1 MKRVIIALSF
11 IVLIATI
18 IIGVTNYYSVKIL
31 SATRAYSNFESQYSK
46 GEKDASRHLMSY
58 IYSKDNLDYLFF
70 KDDINIPLSAGVAR
84 NALETGKDNE
94 IARICFLM
102 AGNHSDDL
110 QQLIWFF
117 QHFKE
122 VPLFHGAVVKWQQA
136 DVMVNKLNTIGVN
149 AHKGISKGQPI
160 DKDGLI
166 LQINTISDNLN
177 IIQQNFSAELGV
189 TARMVNHYVF
199 VINTSILLIILGCTA
214 VLMGIMLTKLY
225 SSKKVIADQNQALVS
240 MNGRIN
246 KLVYNV
252 THDLRA
258 PLSSLTGLI
267 SVLEREKDIAKLPEY
282 TDMMRASI
290 EQQDKFIQDVL
301 YAIKNGTEYRS
312 EICNLNEIVN
322 DVISQNNFSAEGK
335 QMKFVNELEVS
346 EVKCNSMGIKV
357 IFNNLISNA
366 IKYADF
372 SKPEQ
377 WVKFKSY
384 RTPKHCVIEIEDNGL
399 GIKPEQK
406 NRIFNKFFKSG
417 FNKKSMGLGLYFTKQ
432 AIEEMNGTITV
443 KSFPGSGTSFIVSL
457 PL

>member
-1 MKRVIIALSF
+1 MKRVIITLSV

-58 IYSKDNLDYLFF
+58 IYSKDDLDYLFF

-84 NALETGKDNE
+84 TALETGKDIE

-117 QHFKE
+117 QHFKK
-122 VPLFHGAVVKWQQA
+122 VPLFQGAVVKWQQA
-136 DVMVNKLNTIGVN
+136 DVMVNKLNAIGVN

-160 DKDGLI
+160 DKADLV
-166 LQINTISDNLN
+166 LQINTISNSLN
-177 IIQQNFSAELGV
+177 TIQQNFSTELGL
-189 TARMVNHYVF
+189 TSRMVNQYVF
-199 VINTSILLIILGCTA
+199 VINISILIVILGCTA
-214 VLMGIMLTKLY
+214 ILMGIMLSKLY
-225 SSKKVIADQNQALVS
+225 SSKRVIADQNNALID
-240 MNGRIN
+240 MNSRIN
-246 KLVYNV
+246 KMVYNV

-267 SVLEREKDIAKLPEY
+267 SVLEREKDITKLPEY
-282 TDMMRASI
+282 IDMMKASI

-301 YAIKNGTEYRS
+301 YAIKNGTEYKS

-335 QMKFVNELEVS
+335 QVKFVNELEVS
-346 EVKCNSMGIKV
+346 EVKCNIMGIKV

-384 RTPKHCVIEIEDNGL
+384 RTPKHCIIEIEDNGL

>member
-1 MKRVIIALSF
+1 MTKCLCQYKFVNQIK
-11 IVLIATI
+11 LI
-18 IIGVTNYYSVKIL
+18 
-31 SATRAYSNFESQYSK
+31 
-46 GEKDASRHLMSY
+46 
-58 IYSKDNLDYLFF
+58 
-70 KDDINIPLSAGVAR
+70 
-84 NALETGKDNE
+84 
-94 IARICFLM
+94 
-102 AGNHSDDL
+102 
-110 QQLIWFF
+110 
-117 QHFKE
+117 
-122 VPLFHGAVVKWQQA
+122 
-136 DVMVNKLNTIGVN
+136 
-149 AHKGISKGQPI
+149 
-160 DKDGLI
+160 
-166 LQINTISDNLN
+166 
-177 IIQQNFSAELGV
+177 
-189 TARMVNHYVF
+189 TA
-199 VINTSILLIILGCTA
+199 
-214 VLMGIMLTKLY
+214 
-225 SSKKVIADQNQALVS
+225 
-240 MNGRIN
+240 N

-322 DVISQNNFSAEGK
+322 DVISQNSFSAEGK

-346 EVKCNSMGIKV
+346 ELKCNSMGIKV

>member
-1 MKRVIIALSF
+1 MKRVIITLSVV
-11 IVLIATI
+11 VLIATI

-58 IYSKDNLDYLFF
+58 IYSKDDLDYLFF

-84 NALETGKDNE
+84 NALETGKDIE
-94 IARICFLM
+94 IVRICFLM

-117 QHFKE
+117 QHFKK
-122 VPLFHGAVVKWQQA
+122 VPLFKGAVMKWQQA
-136 DVMVNKLNTIGVN
+136 DVMVNKLNAIGVN

-160 DKDGLI
+160 DKEGLV

-177 IIQQNFSAELGV
+177 IIQQNFSTELGI
-189 TARMVNHYVF
+189 TARMVNYYVF
-199 VINTSILLIILGCTA
+199 VINITILIVILGCTA
-214 VLMGIMLTKLY
+214 ILMGIMLTRLY

-267 SVLEREKDIAKLPEY
+267 SVLEREKDIAKLPDY
-282 TDMMRASI
+282 TEMMRASI

-312 EICNLNEIVN
+312 EVCNLTEIVN

-335 QMKFVNELEVS
+335 QVTFVNELEVS
-346 EVKCNSMGIKV
+346 ELKCNIMGLKV

>member
-1 MKRVIIALSF
+1 MKRVIITLSA

-58 IYSKDNLDYLFF
+58 IYSKDDLDYLFF

-84 NALETGKDNE
+84 NALETGKDIE

-117 QHFKE
+117 QHFKK
-122 VPLFHGAVVKWQQA
+122 VPLFQGAVVKWQQA

-160 DKDGLI
+160 DKEDLV
-166 LQINTISDNLN
+166 LQINTISNSLN
-177 IIQQNFSAELGV
+177 TIQQNFSTELGI
-189 TARMVNHYVF
+189 TSRMVNQYVF
-199 VINTSILLIILGCTA
+199 IINISVLIVILGCTA
-214 VLMGIMLTKLY
+214 ILMGIMLIKLY
-225 SSKKVIADQNQALVS
+225 SSKRVIADQNNALID
-240 MNGRIN
+240 MTGRIN
-246 KLVYNV
+246 KMVYNV

-267 SVLEREKDIAKLPEY
+267 SVLEREKDITKLPEY
-282 TDMMRASI
+282 IDMMKASI
-290 EQQDKFIQDVL
+290 EQQDRFIQDVL
-301 YAIKNGTEYRS
+301 YAIKNGTEYKS

-335 QMKFVNELEVS
+335 QVKFVNELEVS
-346 EVKCNSMGIKV
+346 EVKCNIMSLKV

-384 RTPKHCVIEIEDNGL
+384 RTPKHCIIEIEDNGL